1 MQWDDYNDWLW
12 SSSIVRRNYINGD
25 TIEIADVNEKLA
37 ELKDRHHWGKE
48 LRIQQVINEQSRK

>member
-25 TIEIADVNEKLA
+25 MIEIADVNEKLA
-37 ELKDRHHWGKE
+37 ELKDHHHWGKDRFCWKKLGVGLKE
-48 LRIQQVINEQSRK
+48 

>member
-1 MQWDDYNDWLW
+1 M
-12 SSSIVRRNYINGD
+12 RRNYINGD
-25 TIEIADVNEKLA
+25 MIEIADVNEKLA